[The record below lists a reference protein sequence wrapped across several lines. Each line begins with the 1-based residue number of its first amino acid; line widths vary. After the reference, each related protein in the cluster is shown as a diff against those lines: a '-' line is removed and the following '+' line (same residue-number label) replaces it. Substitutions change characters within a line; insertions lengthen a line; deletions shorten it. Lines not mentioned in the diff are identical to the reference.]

1 MRLGDNMKRK
11 IFYIILGA
19 FLCLTFQEKVL
30 AKEVVKECNYTYV
43 NSMSKDGSTSTQ
55 PFAENATIN
64 IKIYD
69 DGSHSGNGSGSVGG
83 SETLK
88 NWGTE
93 FNGIPDIKST
103 TACPDYIVV
112 TSEGFLE
119 ASDRWY
125 GVSSSKL
132 IEYGKK
138 LAGLNASSTV
148 PAIIMKNNDLESERP
163 TYTCKYDYYT
173 ITVETDQKKLS
184 IKANMNPGFTNLY
197 YHISD
202 ELQTNWFSEDRK
214 TDECL
219 TTVACNKGASVR
231 ASYYIFNDSMEAASA
246 GYKNCEIKECT
257 GDDCN
262 SSSGTEYSCIT
273 YNSYIDDIDS
283 LYSQIENSSGSVD
296 SLYKSVHDKEERLSA
311 LCKSVMG
318 NYDFSE
324 NCVKACVNL
333 EADIAKIKD
342 NHGIGQSGSN
352 NGSCGLSARI
362 ANWIMKIINWMR
374 YIVPVLLIIL
384 SVLDFI
390 KAIAA
395 DNEDEVKKVTGKF
408 VKRLIVAVVIFLVPL
423 FLEFLLGIFGINTNN
438 FCL

>member
-1 MRLGDNMKRK
+1 MDSTAANLG
-11 IFYIILGA
+11 L
-19 FLCLTFQEKVL
+19 
-30 AKEVVKECNYTYV
+30 
-43 NSMSKDGSTSTQ
+43 
-55 PFAENATIN
+55 
-64 IKIYD
+64 
-69 DGSHSGNGSGSVGG
+69 
-83 SETLK
+83 
-88 NWGTE
+88 
-93 FNGIPDIKST
+93 
-103 TACPDYIVV
+103 
-112 TSEGFLE
+112 
-119 ASDRWY
+119 
-125 GVSSSKL
+125 
-132 IEYGKK
+132 
-138 LAGLNASSTV
+138 
-148 PAIIMKNNDLESERP
+148 
-163 TYTCKYDYYT
+163 DYY
-173 ITVETDQKKLS
+173 
-184 IKANMNPGFTNLY
+184 
-197 YHISD
+197 ISD
-202 ELQTNWFSEDRK
+202 ELKTTWFSEDRK

-362 ANWIMKIINWMR
+362 ASWIMKIINWMR